1 MLACES
7 AQHAAYTLRPEG
19 TLMRTSPFEHIA
31 VVGAGAVGSFFGAM
45 LARAGHQVTLIGR
58 PAHVKAIESHGLQ
71 LDLAHADGVQT
82 VRLHASTDFAALRT
96 ADLVLF
102 CVKSTDTVA
111 VAHSMAAQVAPDAIM
126 MSLQNGVENVALI
139 ASALAN
145 PVIPTVVYVATEITA
160 PGCVKHHGRG
170 ELLIGSMQACR
181 LGNAPEVF
189 SRIADLFASAQV
201 PVRISQNVMVD
212 LWSKLLINCVFNA
225 ISGLTQT
232 SYGQLAGVD
241 GIRTTQSAL
250 LREVLAVAHADGT
263 ALDEAT
269 AMQAV
274 ALISKTMAGQK
285 SSTAQDMARHKLSEI
300 DHLNGFVVRRGQ
312 ALGVPTPVNQAMV
325 ALVKL
330 VESTFIAPG

>member
-1 MLACES
+1 MLACEPS
-7 AQHAAYTLRPEG
+7 QHAAYTLRHEG

-58 PAHVKAIESHGLQ
+58 PAHVKAIESHGLR

-82 VRLHASTDFAALRT
+82 VRLNASTDFAALRT

-111 VAHSMAAQVAPDAIM
+111 VAYSMAAHVAPDAII

-160 PGCVKHHGRG
+160 PGCVKHNGRG

-181 LGNAPEVF
+181 LDNAPEVF
-189 SRIADLFASAQV
+189 SRIAGLFASAQV
-201 PVRISQNVMVD
+201 PVRISQNVMAD

-225 ISGLTQT
+225 VSGLTQT
-232 SYGQLAGVD
+232 SYGQLEAVD
-241 GIRTTQSAL
+241 GIQTTQSAL
-250 LREVLAVAHADGT
+250 VREVLAVAHADGT

-274 ALISKTMAGQK
+274 ALIYKTMAGQK
-285 SSTAQDMARHKLSEI
+285 SSTAQDIARHKLSEI
-300 DHLNGFVVRRGQ
+300 DHLNGFVMRRGQ

-330 VESTFIAPG
+330 VESTYIAPG